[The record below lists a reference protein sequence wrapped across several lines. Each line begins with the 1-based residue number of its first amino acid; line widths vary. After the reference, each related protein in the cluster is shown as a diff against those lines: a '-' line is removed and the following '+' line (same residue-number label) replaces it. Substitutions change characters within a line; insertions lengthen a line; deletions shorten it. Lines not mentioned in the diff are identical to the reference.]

1 VSDAQQNRFE
11 VIASTVG
18 FPWSIYYADDP
29 NHGTELR
36 PSKDGSVLGRVL
48 YALGSARNKSNFDEP
63 SIPPYVFHHPAHAR
77 RFVEIWAL
85 HHMTE
90 YEPPTLTVPS
100 KLSGNFS
107 NMLEAIMS
115 DPLSWTVNRVNPRQF
130 IIVDAGK
137 TTWTK

>member
-1 VSDAQQNRFE
+1 
-11 VIASTVG
+11 
-18 FPWSIYYADDP
+18 
-29 NHGTELR
+29 
-36 PSKDGSVLGRVL
+36 
-48 YALGSARNKSNFDEP
+48 
-63 SIPPYVFHHPAHAR
+63 
-77 RFVEIWAL
+77 
-85 HHMTE
+85 MTE